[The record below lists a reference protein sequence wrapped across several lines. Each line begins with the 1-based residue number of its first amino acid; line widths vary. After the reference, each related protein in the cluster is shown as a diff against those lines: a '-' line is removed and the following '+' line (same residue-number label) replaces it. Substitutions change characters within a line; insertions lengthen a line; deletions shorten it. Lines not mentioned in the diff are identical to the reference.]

1 MTPQVNRRSNHDWIW
16 EVHAGHSPWHLG
28 RRAFHFPIS
37 QRVESDFFF
46 AHIFWDWIE
55 KDNRKITLGFKWHL
69 YFCPFLDSRLRAISR
84 HFLRPSSNGPPTDP
98 PQTVGWCT
106 ERRSTSTC
114 AQGTESMRQTFM
126 QGTQAC
132 VWMETRARCLGYQG
146 ILLMATR
153 NPVNSPVEVG
163 SLSHYLQRFM
173 HARWLFRISSINNM
187 TGEVVVLKRLFLFVF
202 EWIFFL

>member
-98 PQTVGWCT
+98 PKQLDD
-106 ERRSTSTC
+106 
-114 AQGTESMRQTFM
+114 A
-126 QGTQAC
+126 
-132 VWMETRARCLGYQG
+132 
-146 ILLMATR
+146 
-153 NPVNSPVEVG
+153 PK
-163 SLSHYLQRFM
+163 
-173 HARWLFRISSINNM
+173 
-187 TGEVVVLKRLFLFVF
+187 GEVQVPARKEPSLWGRLSCKVHRRAF
-202 EWIFFL
+202 EWRQEPGAWGIRAFCWWQPEIR